1 MIQDNVMMMHFNEMK
16 FTGLSKFAHLINVD
30 FFTDLF
36 ECLKRIIKEETLDL
50 SDSLNCVST
59 IFTILSG
66 LSDHY
71 SAVFDI
77 KCFVIAL

>member
-1 MIQDNVMMMHFNEMK
+1 MHFLNKLECS
-16 FTGLSKFAHLINVD
+16 GLSKFAHLINVD

-36 ECLKRIIKEETLDL
+36 ECLKRIIKEETLEL

-66 LSDHY
+66 SLGQLY
-71 SAVFDI
+71 LI
-77 KCFVIAL
+77 

>member
-1 MIQDNVMMMHFNEMK
+1 MIAIFA
-16 FTGLSKFAHLINVD
+16 GLSRFAHLINVD

-36 ECLKRIIKEETLDL
+36 ECLKRIIKEEPLNL

-66 LSDHY
+66 
-71 SAVFDI
+71 
-77 KCFVIAL
+77 FVIVLIIVLNLHLKFGFGKNG